1 MTCYYIAMSA
11 RRTRRETIR
20 YFSKNLA
27 TVVGI
32 VLIWRGIWVLLDTFD
47 LFFLGGNHVLSGIV
61 GIVLG
66 VAILYIPD
74 KDLKELEKL

>member
-1 MTCYYIAMSA
+1 MHEH
-11 RRTRRETIR
+11 RTKRELVH

-32 VLIWRGIWVLLDTFD
+32 VLIWRGIWVLLDKFD
-47 LFFLGGNHVLSGIV
+47 LLVMGGNHVLSGLI